1 MAQLMAK
8 QGLMGIA
15 LPEREVG
22 RRAAVTNIEQ
32 VAAVCPAQ

>member
-1 MAQLMAK
+1 MAK
-8 QGLMGIA
+8 QGLMDIA

-22 RRAAVTNIEQ
+22 RRAAVIAIGQ